1 MILPG
6 TIDFNWL
13 LRPNTRMQEFDP
25 NGAADPTA
33 GIFGLNTT
41 AEESQLVLLPVPWE
55 ATTSY
60 GSGTSGGPAAI
71 LKASHQ
77 MDLFDLEIDR
87 PYRAGIALLPE
98 EGRVVEWGKNAKAL
112 AQNVISALTTTG
124 QDSKIKSQL
133 DEVNALSK
141 SLNEFVFTETSKLL
155 KAGKVVGLVGGDH
168 STPYGFIKALAAINP
183 GFGIL
188 QIDAHCDLRKAYE
201 GFTFSHASIMR
212 NVLETIPQVTKL
224 VQVGIRDF
232 CEEEIEFAK
241 SQKERVKIF
250 FDEETSRHRFGG
262 AAWKEIVSEIVA
274 SLPDKVYISF
284 DIDGFNPNLCPHTGT
299 PVPGGLEFQE
309 VMFLLREVVSSGRK
323 IIGFDLV
330 EVSPGE
336 NSEWDAN
343 VGMRTLYKLCGCTLV
358 SQGIVART

>member
-1 MILPG
+1 
-6 TIDFNWL
+6 
-13 LRPNTRMQEFDP
+13 MQEFDP

-77 MDLFDLEIDR
+77 MDLYDLEIDK

-98 EGRVVEWGKNAKAL
+98 ESKVIEWGKKAKDL
-112 AQNVISALTTTG
+112 AQRVISALTATG
-124 QDSKIKSQL
+124 HDSSVKSQL
-133 DEVNALSK
+133 DEVNALSNN
-141 SLNEFVFTETSKLL
+141 LNDFVFTETAKLL

-168 STPYGFIKALAAINP
+168 STPYGFIKALAAKNP
-183 GFGIL
+183 DFGIL

-201 GFTFSHASIMR
+201 GFLHSHASIMR
-212 NVLETIPQVTKL
+212 NVIETVPQVTKL

-232 CEEEIEFAK
+232 CEEEIQFARA
-241 SQKERVKIF
+241 QKERIKIF
-250 FDEETSRHRFGG
+250 FDEELSRHKFSG
-262 AAWKEIVSEIVA
+262 APWKEITSEIVA
-274 SLPDKVYISF
+274 SLPDKVYVSF
-284 DIDGFNPNLCPHTGT
+284 DIDGFNPTLCPHTGT

-330 EVSPGE
+330 EVTPGKD
-336 NSEWDAN
+336 SEWDAN
-343 VGMRTLYKLCGCTLV
+343 VGMRTLYKLCGWTLV
-358 SQGIVART
+358 SQGIIPRT